1 MRKQISG
8 LLWAVMC
15 GVMLL
20 TGASCEKMV
29 IGSEADEE
37 ANVVVTVSSIEQT
50 PFKSMT
56 RATLA
61 DVCTRVSFII
71 FNKEGVRVDQK
82 NQEIG
87 DEDFGQVRFTLP
99 VGDYRLVIVAH
110 SAHGNPTVNKRTT
123 SKNESVSFSNTNG
136 FSDTFFDSR
145 NLTVGEEPVALEI
158 DLTRIVAMIRFINE
172 DPLPVNADS
181 VKIFYTGGSGSID
194 ALSGWGN
201 VKSEQYV
208 GFGRAHLSSPYVV
221 YTIPRLDSDAL
232 DVTVSTFQN
241 TDLLTATKINGV
253 PIRRNSITTCRGAI
267 FNGKVSKVQVVINP
281 IDNAWGTP
289 IDYEIP
295 IN

>member
-1 MRKQISG
+1 MRKSISG

-20 TGASCEKMV
+20 TGVSCEKMV
-29 IGSEADEE
+29 IGSEADDE

-50 PFKSMT
+50 PFKAMT

-61 DVCTRVSFII
+61 DVCTRVNFII
-71 FNKEGVRVDQK
+71 FNKEGERVDQK
-82 NQEIG
+82 NQELG
-87 DEDFGQVRFTLP
+87 DEDFGQGRFTLP

-110 SAHGNPTVNKRTT
+110 SAHGNPTVNKRTN

-136 FSDTFFDSR
+136 FTDTFFASSD
-145 NLTVGEEPVALEI
+145 LTVGEDAIELEI

-172 DPLPVNADS
+172 DPLPVKTDS
-181 VKIFYTGGSGSID
+181 IRIFYKGGSGSID
-194 ALSGWGN
+194 DISGWGN
-201 VKSEQYV
+201 VKSEQYA
-208 GFGRAHLSSPYVV
+208 GFGKSHLNSPYEA

-232 DVTVSTFQN
+232 DVTVSTYQG
-241 TDLLTATKINGV
+241 TDLLTETKINGV
-253 PIRRNSITTCRGAI
+253 PIRRNSITTCRGVI
-267 FNGKVSKVQVVINP
+267 FNGKVSKVQIVINP
-281 IDNAWGTP
+281 IDDEWGAP